1 MHMKSTI
8 EGMAHATEENP
19 GREAVDPGT
28 PSGEPA
34 AMAHASCG
42 PGHWQLGESYG
53 NVLESPS
60 GDLGQTSLW
69 AIPWSDLMMVMFVLF
84 ASLLIMQR
92 HQGTPEPVEVTVP
105 DTVVVSHPEP
115 ELIVEVEERDVERP
129 TDVPRRGPLLEPPTQ
144 LDVLGQSE
152 AAVREAGIDNVEV
165 ALTSNQSV
173 KVSVQGPMFFELGK
187 AELLPAV
194 RAFLDRLAD
203 VIAGTPFDID
213 VIGHTDDNPVSTGEF
228 PSNWE
233 LSVVRAARVARYLI
247 DRSGIDPARF
257 TAIGRSMYEPAAPN
271 LDDHTRAMNRRVE
284 IIITRRQST
293 ISE

>member
-1 MHMKSTI
+1 MRTKQAI
-8 EGMAHATEENP
+8 EDQVT
-19 GREAVDPGT
+19 VQDPNLD
-28 PSGEPA
+28 PRGEPA
-34 AMAHASCG
+34 DTAGQGCGDMPSMPFALGG
-42 PGHWQLGESYG
+42 PGNWQPRGIDDD
-53 NVLESPS
+53 VLEASP
-60 GDLGQTSLW
+60 GDMGQTSLW
-69 AIPWSDLMMVMFVLF
+69 AVPWSDLMMVMFVLF

-92 HQGTPEPVEVTVP
+92 QQGIPEPIEVTVP
-105 DTVVVSHPEP
+105 QPEP
-115 ELIVEVEERDVERP
+115 EPIVEVEERDVERP
-129 TDVPRRGPLLEPPTQ
+129 TDVPRSGPLLEPLTQ

-187 AELLPAV
+187 ADCFRG

-247 DRSGIDPARF
+247 DRSG
-257 TAIGRSMYEPAAPN
+257 
-271 LDDHTRAMNRRVE
+271 V
-284 IIITRRQST
+284 
-293 ISE
+293 